1 MCVVTFFLRETI
13 KIVQRQRI
21 SKCRIFKNVVSCLVF
36 FFLFLNFL
44 LLCAVEEMA
53 EGIEFYI
60 LYQSVCST
68 SS

>member
-1 MCVVTFFLRETI
+1 MYVVTFFLKETI

-21 SKCRIFKNVVSCLVF
+21 SKCRIFKNVVSWFLLL
-36 FFLFLNFL
+36 LFLNFL
-44 LLCAVEEMA
+44 LLFAVEVMA